1 MLLPDWWKNRLKT
14 DFTPRGL
21 FVRVA
26 VDLFL
31 SNFGLLLGVVTT
43 VGLKVFQWD
52 ALSKAFFYEMFLKVW
67 LPNVPIVTLFCLVAY
82 SFAGLYRGTR
92 NEPYVGR
99 LILVGKSVGFAFLLF
114 ISWVYIR
121 DVFVPKSTMIAGW
134 FYIFIFVLASR
145 LLSTAFFRQY
155 QVTSLENYGSSDG

>member
-1 MLLPDWWKNRLKT
+1 MKLPDWWKNRLKT

-26 VDLFL
+26 VDLLL

-67 LPNVPIVTLFCLVAY
+67 LPNVDELVK
-82 SFAGLYRGTR
+82 SHHCHP
-92 NEPYVGR
+92 EPVEG
-99 LILVGKSVGFAFLLF
+99 
-114 ISWVYIR
+114 
-121 DVFVPKSTMIAGW
+121 
-134 FYIFIFVLASR
+134 
-145 LLSTAFFRQY
+145 
-155 QVTSLENYGSSDG
+155 